1 LKGVLTVPTDE
12 EVTELAK
19 RIWKENGGRDDLEWG
34 AMDQAT
40 RTFYGTLAAKRLGN
54 DRKRIV

>member
-1 LKGVLTVPTDE
+1 MPTDE

>member
-1 LKGVLTVPTDE
+1 MATDE

-19 RIWKENGGRDDLEWG
+19 RIWKEKGGRDDLEWS

-40 RTFYGTLAAKRLGN
+40 RTFYGTLAAKRLKAE
-54 DRKRIV
+54 KRYERT